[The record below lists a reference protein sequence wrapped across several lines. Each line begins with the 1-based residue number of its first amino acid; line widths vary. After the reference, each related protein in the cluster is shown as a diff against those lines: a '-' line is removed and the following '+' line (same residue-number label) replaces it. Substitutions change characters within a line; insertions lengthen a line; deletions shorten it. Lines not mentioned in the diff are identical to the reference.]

1 MNKYNWLINGEAES
15 QIYKFLGEE
24 HDFEEYCEY
33 IDSLRDVAKQ
43 ISVLPM
49 IEHYDMIELDCE
61 DLKRG
66 LADVARKHA
75 DRLLDRMATD
85 HRTENMNI
93 CAEFDH
99 IKERALTE
107 TDKSEELMDMI
118 SFIENARTLGM
129 IKLNE
134 RIKTSFEHLQWMLD
148 VYIFSEDD
156 IELNKTTM
164 MWPKRINPVFDQND
178 ELVEKMKQEGEKQL
192 VERREKLILELN
204 KLKQRVEELDD
215 CGELDMMQTYV
226 QEIRQT
232 QKKLG
237 EAQNEIEWTN
247 NEEKLYKF
255 PVNQYPLVDEITTGI
270 EPFKRLFAVVVA
282 WQKAERKWMDGNFGA
297 LDAEQIEG
305 ELDEYWRELYKVQ
318 KIFNQKLKKLQAE
331 KEERDRER
339 KKKRRQQSE
348 EEQEEVQEEAEI
360 QPPAALLACNKVQ
373 DKMREF
379 KEHIPVIS
387 VMCNK
392 GLRER
397 HWKKMEELAKFE
409 IQPDAG
415 TSLRKM
421 LRLDIAPYM
430 EQFEQIS
437 GAATKEHSLEKNM
450 YKMQDEWNDIVF
462 GLTVYRDTGV
472 NILASVDEIQTLL
485 DDQIVKTQT
494 MRGSPFIKPF
504 EREIKAWEEKLIRIQ
519 DTIDE
524 WLKVYFIL

>member
-15 QIYKFLGEE
+15 QIDKFLEEE

-33 IDSLRDVAKQ
+33 IDSFRDVAKQ

-66 LADVARKHA
+66 LADVSRKHA
-75 DRLLDRMATD
+75 DRLLERMATD
-85 HRTENMNI
+85 HRNENMSI

-148 VYIFSEDD
+148 IYIFSEDD

-164 MWPKRINPVFDQND
+164 MWPKRINPVYDQND

-232 QKKLG
+232 QKKLN

-255 PVNQYPLVDEITTGI
+255 PVNQYPLVDEITSGI

-282 WQKAERKWMDGNFGA
+282 WQKAERKWMDGNFAA

-305 ELDEYWRELYKVQ
+305 ELDDYWRELYKVQ

-348 EEQEEVQEEAEI
+348 EEEEEVQEEAEI

-387 VMCNK
+387 IMCNK

-397 HWKKMEELAKFE
+397 HWKQMEELAKFE

-421 LRLDIAPYM
+421 LRLEIAPYI

-504 EREIKAWEEKLIRIQ
+504 EREIKVWEEKLIRIQ

-524 WLKVYFIL
+524 WLKV